1 MSHTKHKASHNVSHK
16 ASHNVSHQSHTSLEH
31 TSSFFPF
38 NITPCGLIRHIFFG
52 LHLSAH
58 FPHPQFDEQEF
69 VKKAP
74 WAHLDIAGPVWDDK
88 KGGATGFAVRTL
100 VRFVEGKAK

>member
-1 MSHTKHKASHNVSHK
+1 MSPTSLTPVSNTPLSFCRLASLTPCVSHPVWPDSSHSLRF
-16 ASHNVSHQSHTSLEH
+16 ASIST
-31 TSSFFPF
+31 
-38 NITPCGLIRHIFFG
+38 
-52 LHLSAH
+52 